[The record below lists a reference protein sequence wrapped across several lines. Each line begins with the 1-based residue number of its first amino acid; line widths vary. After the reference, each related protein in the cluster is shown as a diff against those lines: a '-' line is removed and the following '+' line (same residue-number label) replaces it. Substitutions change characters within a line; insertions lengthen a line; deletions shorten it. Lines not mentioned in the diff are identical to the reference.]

1 MRQHNQKN
9 NQHRPINIIRNYTKH
24 APGSVLISYGD
35 TKVLCTATIEQ
46 SVPHFLKNTNTGWL
60 TAEYS
65 LLPSATHTRVRR
77 EVSKGKVSGRTSEIQ
92 RLIGRALRAT
102 LNFETLGEQM
112 ICIDADVLQ
121 ADGGTRTAAI
131 TGSYIALKDAIS
143 YLQQQG
149 SLSDNPLIEE
159 VAAISVGKVNGQLM
173 VDLCYEEDS
182 QAELDMNVVMT
193 KSGQLIEVQAT
204 AEKNAISRQE
214 FNQLL
219 DMAQDSIHSI
229 FKKVS

>member
-1 MRQHNQKN
+1 MRQNNQKN

-35 TKVLCTATIEQ
+35 TKVLCTASIEE
-46 SVPHFLKNTNTGWL
+46 SVPRFLKNTNTGWL

-77 EVSKGKVSGRTSEIQ
+77 EVAKGKVSGRTSEIQ

-131 TGSYIALKDAIS
+131 TGSMIALKDAIT
-143 YLQQQG
+143 YLLKQG
-149 SLSDNPLIEE
+149 KLSQNPLIEE
-159 VAAISVGKVNGQLM
+159 VAAVSVGKVKGELL

-204 AEKNAISRQE
+204 AEQSPISRQE

-219 DMAQDSIHSI
+219 DMAQEGIHSI
-229 FKKVS
+229 FKQFP